1 MVESVEVEIGQRI
14 LSVTTG
20 QVARQAK
27 GSVIVKYGDTVVLV
41 SAVSAKEG
49 REGID
54 FFPLT
59 VNYMEKS
66 YAAGKIPGGFFKRE
80 GRPGEKE
87 TLTARLIDRPIR
99 PLFPKGFTKETQ
111 IIAMALSADQENDPD
126 VLSMIGASCALHIS
140 QIPFQEPVAAVRVGL
155 IGDEF
160 IVNPTYAQLEESR
173 INIIVAG
180 TRDAVTMV
188 EGMASEVS
196 EDLMLEAIFFGHE
209 HCQPI
214 IKLQEELREKVGRPK
229 EAVEEKQIEP
239 ELVAQVREFAEPLI
253 QEGIVIPE
261 KLDRSLRLS
270 EITDEALEK
279 FVTEEESDEIQ
290 WKVKSIIEDLTK
302 EIARHLILEQ
312 KKRPDGRAWDEIRP
326 IDCQVGLLPRTHGSA
341 LFTRG
346 ETQALAIATLGTP
359 EDEKKIDDLLG
370 ERYKS
375 FMLHYNFPPF
385 SVGEVRFLGSPGRRE
400 IGHGVLA
407 ERAIQAV
414 IPAQDIFP
422 YTIRIVSDVL
432 ESNGSSSMAS
442 VCGGSLSLMDA
453 GVPTK
458 APVAGIA
465 MGLVK
470 EAEDF
475 AILSDIMGMED
486 HLGDMDF
493 KVAGTREGITAFQM
507 DVKIAGVT
515 KDIMAQALQQA
526 QEGRM
531 KILEKMMDA
540 LAGPRPHISQYA
552 PKILFVQVPKDKIGV
567 VIGPGGK
574 TIRGLIEELGVK
586 IDIDD
591 EGRVTVSSTDE
602 EKNQEAKK
610 RILAMTEEPEVGKIY
625 EGVVKKI
632 CDFGA
637 FVEILPSTDGLLHK
651 TEISYRYFRRIEDE
665 IKEGERIKVKVIE
678 VDRDGKV
685 RLGRKELLPKPDPS
699 EMQQR
704 PPRREDSRDSRE
716 RRYDRHGDN
725 RSRHPSSQRD
735 GGRYRHDRDP
745 RRGGDRH

>member
-1 MVESVEVEIGQRI
+1 MVEI
-14 LSVTTG
+14 LEMEFGGRTMTITTG
-20 QVARQAK
+20 LMAKQAD
-27 GSVIVKYGDTVVLV
+27 GAATVRYGDTLVLV
-41 SAVSAKEG
+41 SAVSAKEA

-99 PLFPKGFTKETQ
+99 PLFPKEFSKETQ
-111 IIAMALSADQENDPD
+111 IIAMVLSADQENDPD
-126 VLSMIGASCALHIS
+126 VLSLIGASCALHIS
-140 QIPFQEPVAAVRVGL
+140 PIPFLEPVGAVR
-155 IGDEF
+155 IGMIGGEF
-160 IVNPTYAQLEESR
+160 IVNPTYTQLEESS

-180 TRDAVTMV
+180 TRDAIIMV
-188 EGMASEVS
+188 EGMAREVS
-196 EDLMLEAIFFGHE
+196 EDVMLDAIFFAHE
-209 HCQPI
+209 QFQPI
-214 IKLQEELREKVGRPK
+214 IALQERLREKVGLPK
-229 EAVEEKQIEP
+229 EEVEARSVESGLIER
-239 ELVAQVREFAEPLI
+239 VREFAGPLLE
-253 QEGIVIPE
+253 EGIPIPG
-261 KLDRSLRLS
+261 KLERSRRLA
-270 EITDEALEK
+270 EITDQTLEK
-279 FVTEEESDEIQ
+279 FAPEEEDQETRRT
-290 WKVKSIIEDLTK
+290 VKGIIEDVTK
-302 EIARHLILEQ
+302 EVARTQILSH
-312 KKRPDGRAWDEIRP
+312 KKRPDGRAWDAIRP
-326 IDCQVGLLPRTHGSA
+326 IDSRVAILPRTHGSA

-385 SVGEVRFLGSPGRRE
+385 SVGEVKFLGSPGRRE

-414 IPAQDIFP
+414 IPSQEIFP

-442 VCGGSLSLMDA
+442 VCGGTLSLMDA
-453 GVPTK
+453 GVPIR

-465 MGLVK
+465 MGMVK
-470 EAEDF
+470 EGDEF

-515 KDIMAQALQQA
+515 KEIMAQALKQA
-526 QEGRM
+526 REGRM
-531 KILEKMMDA
+531 SILDRMMEA
-540 LAGPRPHISQYA
+540 LASPRPNISQYA
-552 PKILFVQVPKDKIGV
+552 PKILFVQIPKEKIGL

-574 TIRGLIEELGVK
+574 NIRALIDQTGVK

-591 EGRVTVSSTDE
+591 EGKVTISSTE
-602 EKNQEAKK
+602 EDKNKEARD
-610 RILAMTEEPEVGKIY
+610 RILALVEEPEIGKVY

-632 CDFGA
+632 CEFGA

-651 TEISYRYFRRIEDE
+651 TEISYNFVRRVEDE
-665 IKEGERIKVKVIE
+665 LKEGQKIQVKVIDIDPE
-678 VDRDGKV
+678 GKV
-685 RLGRKELLPKPDPS
+685 KLGRKVLLPKPEGYVEPPPH
-699 EMQQR
+699 QR
-704 PPRREDSRDSRE
+704 PPRFEDRD
-716 RRYDRHGDN
+716 RRHDRG
-725 RSRHPSSQRD
+725 RPSQSRD
-735 GGRYRHDRDP
+735 GGRFRHDNDQ
-745 RRGGDRH
+745 RRGGGGRH

>member
-1 MVESVEVEIGQRI
+1 MIEILEAEIGQRT
-14 LSVTTG
+14 LTVTTG
-20 QVARQAK
+20 LMAKQAD
-27 GSVIVKYGDTVVLV
+27 GAVTVRYGDTVVLV

-49 REGID
+49 KEGID

-111 IIAMALSADQENDPD
+111 VIAMVLSADQENDPD
-126 VLSMIGASCALHIS
+126 ILSLIGASCALNIS
-140 QIPFQEPVAAVRVGL
+140 QVPFNEPVGAVRIGL
-155 IGDEF
+155 IDDKF
-160 IVNPTYAQLEESR
+160 VVNPTYSQLDQSK

-180 TRDAVTMV
+180 TRNAVTMV
-188 EGMASEVS
+188 EGMANEVS
-196 EDLMLEAIFFGHE
+196 EELMLDAIFFGHE
-209 HCQPI
+209 QFQPI
-214 IKLQEELREKVGRPK
+214 ISLQEQLREKVGLPK
-229 EAVEEKQIEP
+229 EEVEEVQIES
-239 ELVAQVREFAEPLI
+239 ELIEQVRNFALPLTN
-253 QEGIVIPE
+253 EGLVIPG
-261 KLDRSLRLS
+261 KLERSRRLAQIS
-270 EITDEALEK
+270 EEALAK
-279 FVTEEESDEIQ
+279 FVSDEEDQ
-290 WKVKSIIEDLTK
+290 EKTWKIKTILEDLTK
-302 EIARHLILEQ
+302 ELARDLILG
-312 KKRPDGRAWDEIRP
+312 KKIRPDGRKWDEIRP
-326 IDCQVGLLPRTHGSA
+326 IDCQVGILPRTHGSA

-385 SVGEVRFLGSPGRRE
+385 SVGEVKFLGSPGRRE

-414 IPAQDIFP
+414 IPSQDIFP

-442 VCGGSLSLMDA
+442 VCGGTLSLMDA
-453 GVPTK
+453 GVPTT

-470 EAEDF
+470 EGEDF

-515 KDIMAQALQQA
+515 KDIMVQALQQA
-526 QEGRM
+526 REGRM
-531 KILEKMMDA
+531 KILDRMMEA
-540 LAGPRPHISQYA
+540 LASPRPEISQYA
-552 PKILFVQVPKDKIGV
+552 PKIMFVQIPKEKIGI

-574 TIRGLIEELGVK
+574 TIRGLIEQTGVK

-591 EGRVTVSSTDE
+591 EGRVTISSTDA
-602 EKNQEAKK
+602 EKNQEARK

-625 EGVVKKI
+625 EGTVKKI

-637 FVEILPSTDGLLHK
+637 FIEILPGTDGLLHK
-651 TEISYRYFRRIEDE
+651 TEISHKYFRRIEDE
-665 IKEGERIKVKVIE
+665 IKEGEKIQVKVIGI
-678 VDRDGKV
+678 DPDGKV
-685 RLGRKELLPKPDPS
+685 KLGRKELLPKPDPS
-699 EMQQR
+699 DPDYR
-704 PPRREDSRDSRE
+704 PPRHEDRGE
-716 RRYDRHGDN
+716 RRFDRHGDN
-725 RSRHPSSQRD
+725 RRHSNHQQRD
-735 GGRYRHDRDP
+735 GKYRGDRDS
-745 RRGGDRH
+745 RRGGGRY

>member
-1 MVESVEVEIGQRI
+1 MVESLEVEIGQRI
-14 LSVTTG
+14 LNVTTG

-27 GSVIVKYGDTVVLV
+27 GAVVVRYGDTVVLV
-41 SAVSAKEG
+41 SAVSAKES

-111 IIAMALSADQENDPD
+111 VIAMALSADQENDPD
-126 VLSMIGASCALHIS
+126 VLSLIGASCALHIS

-160 IVNPTYAQLEESR
+160 IANPTYAQLEESR

-188 EGMASEVS
+188 EGMAREVS
-196 EDLMLEAIFFGHE
+196 EELMLEAIFFGHE
-209 HCQPI
+209 HFQPI

-229 EAVEEKQIEP
+229 EAVEEKEIEP
-239 ELVAQVREFAEPLI
+239 ELVAKVREFAEPLL
-253 QEGIVIPE
+253 QEGIIIPE

-270 EITDEALEK
+270 EIGDETLEK
-279 FVTEEESDEIQ
+279 FVTEEEADEIQ

-302 EIARHLILEQ
+302 EIARNLILVQ

-326 IDCQVGLLPRTHGSA
+326 IDCQVGILPRTHGSA

-470 EAEDF
+470 EEEDF

-493 KVAGTREGITAFQM
+493 KVAGTGEGITAFQM

-515 KDIMAQALQQA
+515 KEIMAQALQQA
-526 QEGRM
+526 REGRM
-531 KILEKMMDA
+531 KILEKMMEA
-540 LAGPRPHISQYA
+540 LAGPRPQISQYA

-591 EGRVTVSSTDE
+591 EGRVTVSSTE
-602 EKNQEAKK
+602 EDKNQEAKK

-625 EGVVKKI
+625 EGLVKKI

-637 FVEILPSTDGLLHK
+637 FVEILPGTDGLLHK

-665 IKEGERIKVKVIE
+665 IKEGEKIKVKVIE

-704 PPRREDSRDSRE
+704 PPRREDSRDNRE
-716 RRYDRHGDN
+716 RRYDRHGDT

>member
-1 MVESVEVEIGQRI
+1 MVEIFEMEFGGRTLTI
-14 LSVTTG
+14 TTG
-20 QVARQAK
+20 LMAKQAN
-27 GSVIVKYGDTVVLV
+27 GSATVTYGDTVVLV

-99 PLFPKGFTKETQ
+99 PLFPKEFSKETQ
-111 IIAMALSADQENDPD
+111 VIAMVLSADQENDPD
-126 VLSMIGASCALHIS
+126 VLSLIGASCALYIS
-140 QIPFQEPVAAVRVGL
+140 PIPFLEPVGAVRIGMVG
-155 IGDEF
+155 GEF
-160 IVNPTYAQLEESR
+160 IINPTYTQLEESS

-188 EGMASEVS
+188 EGMAKEVP
-196 EDLMLEAIFFGHE
+196 EEVLLNAIFFAHE
-209 HCQPI
+209 QLQPI
-214 IKLQEELREKVGRPK
+214 IDLQERLREKVGLPK
-229 EAVEEKQIEP
+229 ETVEEKSIDP
-239 ELVAQVREFAEPLI
+239 GLVEKVRDFAVPLI
-253 QEGIVIPE
+253 EEGIFIPG
-261 KLDRSLRLS
+261 KLERSCRLS
-270 EITDEALEK
+270 EITDQAVEK
-279 FVTEEESDEIQ
+279 FAPDEEDQETRRA
-290 WKVKSIIEDLTK
+290 VKHIIEDVTK
-302 EIARHLILEQ
+302 EIARTQILSH
-312 KKRPDGRAWDEIRP
+312 KKRPDGRAWDAIRP
-326 IDCQVGLLPRTHGSA
+326 IDSRVAILPRTHGSA

-385 SVGEVRFLGSPGRRE
+385 SVGEVKFLGSPGRRE

-414 IPAQDIFP
+414 IPSQEIFP

-442 VCGGSLSLMDA
+442 VCGGTLSLMDA
-453 GVPTK
+453 GVPIHS
-458 APVAGIA
+458 PVAGIA

-470 EAEDF
+470 EGDEF

-515 KDIMAQALQQA
+515 KEVMAQALKQA
-526 QEGRM
+526 REGRM
-531 KILEKMMDA
+531 IILDKMMEA
-540 LAGPRPHISQYA
+540 LASPRPNISQYA
-552 PKILFVQVPKDKIGV
+552 PKILFVQVPKEKIGL

-574 TIRGLIEELGVK
+574 TIRGLIDQTGVK

-591 EGRVTVSSTDE
+591 EGKVTISSTE
-602 EKNQEAKK
+602 EDKNKEARD
-610 RILAMTEEPEVGKIY
+610 RILALIEEPEVGKVY

-632 CDFGA
+632 CEFGA

-651 TEISYRYFRRIEDE
+651 TEISYNFVRRVEDE
-665 IKEGERIKVKVIE
+665 LKDGEKIQVKVIDIDPE
-678 VDRDGKV
+678 GKV
-685 RLGRKELLPKPDPS
+685 KLSHKELLPKPEGYVPPPPHS
-699 EMQQR
+699 R
-704 PPRREDSRDSRE
+704 PPRHDDRD
-716 RRYDRHGDN
+716 RRYDRG
-725 RSRHPSSQRD
+725 RPSHSRD
-735 GGRYRHDRDP
+735 GGRFRQDRDP
-745 RRGGDRH
+745 RRGGGGRH

>member
-1 MVESVEVEIGQRI
+1 MVEMLEMEFGGRTLTI
-14 LSVTTG
+14 TTG
-20 QVARQAK
+20 LMAKQAN
-27 GSVIVKYGDTVVLV
+27 GSATVRYGDTVVLV

-99 PLFPKGFTKETQ
+99 PLFPKGFSKETQ
-111 IIAMALSADQENDPD
+111 VIAMVLSADQENDPD
-126 VLSMIGASCALHIS
+126 FLSLIGASCALHIS
-140 QIPFQEPVAAVRVGL
+140 SIPFLEPVGAVRVGM

-160 IVNPTYAQLEESR
+160 IVNPTYTQLEESS

-188 EGMASEVS
+188 EGMAKEVS
-196 EDLMLEAIFFGHE
+196 EEVMLGAIFFAHE
-209 HCQPI
+209 QFQPI
-214 IKLQEELREKVGRPK
+214 IDLQERLREKVGLAK
-229 EAVEEKQIEP
+229 QEVEEKSIDSG
-239 ELVAQVREFAEPLI
+239 LVEKVREFAGPLI
-253 QEGIVIPE
+253 EEGIFIPG
-261 KLDRSLRLS
+261 KLERSCRLA
-270 EITDEALEK
+270 EITDQALEQ
-279 FVTEEESDEIQ
+279 FASDEEDQ
-290 WKVKSIIEDLTK
+290 ETRRAVKTVVEDVIK
-302 EIARHLILEQ
+302 EIARTQILSH
-312 KKRPDGRAWDEIRP
+312 KKRPDGRAWDVIRP
-326 IDCQVGLLPRTHGSA
+326 IDSRVAILPRTHGSA

-385 SVGEVRFLGSPGRRE
+385 SVGEVKFLGSPGRRE

-414 IPAQDIFP
+414 IPSQEIFP

-442 VCGGSLSLMDA
+442 VCGGTLSLMDA
-453 GVPTK
+453 GVPIRS
-458 APVAGIA
+458 PVAGIA

-470 EAEDF
+470 EGDEF

-515 KDIMAQALQQA
+515 KEIMAQALTQA
-526 QEGRM
+526 REGRM
-531 KILEKMMDA
+531 TILDKMMEA
-540 LAGPRPHISQYA
+540 LASPRPNISQYA
-552 PKILFVQVPKDKIGV
+552 PKILFVQIPKEKIGL

-574 TIRGLIEELGVK
+574 TIRGLIDQTGVK

-591 EGRVTVSSTDE
+591 EGKVTISSTE
-602 EKNQEAKK
+602 EDKNKEARD
-610 RILAMTEEPEVGKIY
+610 RILALIEEPEVGKVY

-632 CDFGA
+632 CEFGA

-651 TEISYRYFRRIEDE
+651 TEISYNFVRRVEDE
-665 IKEGERIKVKVIE
+665 LKDGDKIQVKVIDIDPE
-678 VDRDGKV
+678 GKV
-685 RLGRKELLPKPDPS
+685 KLSHKELLPKPEGYVPPPPHH
-699 EMQQR
+699 R
-704 PPRREDSRDSRE
+704 PPRHDDRD
-716 RRYDRHGDN
+716 RRYDRG
-725 RSRHPSSQRD
+725 RPSHSRD
-735 GGRYRHDRDP
+735 GGRFRQDRDP
-745 RRGGDRH
+745 RRGGGGRH